1 MSFYG
6 WGWAPHKSVA
16 QQRLEAKREK
26 AKLEKQGRK
35 LMPVVVEGR
44 AIARTFWGTAW
55 CTNLER
61 YSDLANRLPRGR
73 SYVRNGL
80 VLHLEVGPGTV
91 EALVSGT
98 SLYQVGIKVSP
109 VSKARWSAICKGSS
123 GAIDSLIELLQG
135 RFSKAVMER
144 VCREETGLFP
154 ALKEIEFSC
163 SCPDWASM
171 CKHVAAVLYGVGA
184 RLDQHPELLF
194 TLREV
199 KAEDL
204 IAKAD
209 ESVRLEKLG
218 PSNRKVLADANLSE
232 LFGLQLGAA
241 DVEAPSPA
249 KSARKATRAKPKSKR
264 TTKRTVKRSV
274 KPGPPQD

>member
-1 MSFYG
+1 M
-6 WGWAPHKSVA
+6 
-16 QQRLEAKREK
+16 
-26 AKLEKQGRK
+26 
-35 LMPVVVEGR
+35 VVEGR

-61 YSDLANRLPRGR
+61 YSDLTNRLPRGR

-80 VLHLEVGPGTV
+80 VLHLEAGPGTV

-98 SLYQVGIKVSP
+98 SLYRVGIKVSP
-109 VSKARWSAICKGSS
+109 VSKARWSAICKDSS

-135 RFSKAVMER
+135 CFSKAVMER
-144 VCREETGLFP
+144 MCQEQTGLFP

-163 SCPDWASM
+163 SCPDSASM

-194 TLREV
+194 TLRKV

-209 ESVRLEKLG
+209 GSARLAKRG
-218 PSNRKVLADANLSE
+218 QPNQKVLAGANLSE
-232 LFGLQLGAA
+232 LFGLQIGAA
-241 DVEAPSPA
+241 KAETPSPA
-249 KSARKATRAKPKSKR
+249 KPARKAKRAAPKSKR
-264 TTKRTVKRSV
+264 TTKRTTKRSV
-274 KPGPPQD
+274 KRSLEPGPPQD